1 MGLNDMKTE
10 GYEEEEDGKVHKT
23 SDESKAVNSSDAQH
37 LVQ

>member
-10 GYEEEEDGKVHKT
+10 GYEEEDGKVHKT